1 VPVLDARYELG
12 HRIGGGGMAEVVEA
26 YDRKLDRRVA
36 VKLLHVGVADPRAR
50 ERFMR
55 EARMAA
61 GFVHPNVV
69 TIYDVG
75 EVRGRPYL
83 VMELVEGGTLG
94 DLIARDG
101 PLPVGQALA
110 ISDSVLAGLGAAH
123 ADGLVHRD
131 VKPANILIG
140 TDGRVKLADFGIAKA
155 TQDLGRDLTATGQ
168 VLGTAGYLA
177 PEQAAGGEAT
187 PASDVYAAGVVLYEM
202 LAGQPPFTG
211 EHPVAVAVA
220 HQRAK
225 VPPLGDKRPGLPP
238 GVLSVVS
245 RSLEKDPSRRF
256 RDASQMRTE
265 LAAVGGPGAAQTIG
279 AGAAG
284 AATLGAGGVTLPLAA
299 SPGPTALRPA
309 DADTP
314 SNGGRRPGREKNG
327 RSRPPRRGVV
337 IAGLV
342 GAAVGATALGTILLT
357 GGGGS
362 DPTLGAARVTTTSTL
377 PPTTTTTLPPTTT
390 TTLPQTV
397 SELVAL
403 LAADPSAFGEKG
415 QDLFNR
421 LITLS
426 QQPDRQGRDAARLIS
441 DLQSWLEEGKIS
453 PTIGALAV
461 QIVTP
466 LATFDNSSGKSGKGG
481 RDFGGGFGSN

>member
-1 VPVLDARYELG
+1 VPVLENRYELG

-36 VKLLHVGVADPRAR
+36 VKLLHVGTADPRAH
-50 ERFMR
+50 ERFVR

-69 TIYDVG
+69 TIHDVG

-110 ISDSVLAGLGAAH
+110 ISDSVLAALGAAH

-220 HQRAK
+220 HQRAS

-238 GVLSVVS
+238 GVLAVVS
-245 RSLEKDPSRRF
+245 QSLEKDPSRRF

-265 LAAVGGPGAAQTIG
+265 LAAAGGTGAGQTVG

-284 AATLGAGGVTLPLAA
+284 AATLAAGGFTLPLAA

-309 DADTP
+309 DDTP
-314 SNGGRRPGREKNG
+314 SNGRRRPGREQNG
-327 RSRPPRRGVV
+327 RSRLQRRGVV
-337 IAGLV
+337 IAALV
-342 GAAVGATALGTILLT
+342 GAAVGATALGAILLT
-357 GGGGS
+357 GGSGS

-377 PPTTTTTLPPTTT
+377 PPTTTTTIPPTT

-397 SELVAL
+397 NQLVAL
-403 LAADPSAFGEKG
+403 LAADPSAFGEQG
-415 QDLFNR
+415 QELFDR
-421 LITLS
+421 LISLN
-426 QQPDRQGRDAARLIS
+426 QRPDRQGRDAARLLE
-441 DLQSWLEEGKIS
+441 DLQGWLADGEIS

-466 LATFDNSSGKSGKGG
+466 LATFDNNSGKTGKGG
-481 RDFGGGFGSN
+481 RDFGGGFGNG

>member
-1 VPVLDARYELG
+1 MLDARYELG

-50 ERFMR
+50 ERFLR

-69 TIYDVG
+69 TIHDVG

-101 PLPVGQALA
+101 PLPVGQALV
-110 ISDSVLAGLGAAH
+110 ISDSVLAALGAAH
-123 ADGLVHRD
+123 AGGLVHRD

-211 EHPVAVAVA
+211 EHPLAVAVA
-220 HQRAK
+220 HQRAN
-225 VPPLGDKRPGLPP
+225 VPPLADKRQGLPP
-238 GVLSVVS
+238 GVLDVVS

-265 LAAVGGPGAAQTIG
+265 LAAAGGTGAGQTVGT
-279 AGAAG
+279 GAAG
-284 AATLGAGGVTLPLAA
+284 AATMAAGGFTLPLAA

-309 DADTP
+309 DDIP
-314 SNGGRRPGREKNG
+314 SNGRRRPGRDQNG
-327 RSRPPRRGVV
+327 KSRPPRRGVV
-337 IAGLV
+337 IAALV
-342 GAAVGATALGTILLT
+342 GAAVGATALGAILLT
-357 GGGGS
+357 GGGS
-362 DPTLGAARVTTTSTL
+362 DPSLGAARVTTTSTL
-377 PPTTTTTLPPTTT
+377 PPTTTTTIPPTT
-390 TTLPQTV
+390 TTLPQTINQ
-397 SELVAL
+397 LVAL
-403 LAADPSAFGEKG
+403 LAADPTAFGEKG
-415 QDLFNR
+415 QELFDR
-421 LITLS
+421 LISLS
-426 QQPDRQGRDAARLIS
+426 QRPDRQGRDAARLIQ
-441 DLQSWLEEGKIS
+441 DVQGWLQDGEIS
-453 PTIGALAV
+453 PSIGALTV
-461 QIVTP
+461 QILTP
-466 LATFDNSSGKSGKGG
+466 LATVDDKGG
-481 RDFGGGFGSN
+481 KRGHGFGSD